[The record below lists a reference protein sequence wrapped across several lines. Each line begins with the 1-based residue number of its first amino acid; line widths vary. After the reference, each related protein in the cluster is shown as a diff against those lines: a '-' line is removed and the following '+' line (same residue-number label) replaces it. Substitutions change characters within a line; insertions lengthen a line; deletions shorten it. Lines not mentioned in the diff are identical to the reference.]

1 MERLKKPVTFLIAFF
16 MLFSLISNSNSRKR
30 NFILTLIV
38 PSPFL
43 SLFVL
48 FGLQYIYKD
57 FESLAFERGRFV
69 GRLYIRHYI
78 YVLSLNLYIIILI
91 HIFQLLFNKKQFI

>member
-30 NFILTLIV
+30 NFILTLII

-69 GRLYIRHYI
+69 GRLYIRPYYI
-78 YVLSLNLYIIILI
+78 RAISTPIYYHTYTYISTII
-91 HIFQLLFNKKQFI
+91 

>member
-30 NFILTLIV
+30 N
-38 PSPFL
+38 PFL

-69 GRLYIRHYI
+69 GRLYIRPYI
-78 YVLSLNLYIIILI
+78 YVLSLHLYIIILI

>member
-1 MERLKKPVTFLIAFF
+1 MKRLKKPVTFLIAFF

-30 NFILTLIV
+30 NFILTLII

-57 FESLAFERGRFV
+57 F
-69 GRLYIRHYI
+69 
-78 YVLSLNLYIIILI
+78 
-91 HIFQLLFNKKQFI
+91 